1 MKFPIQHSHLAYS
14 RNKINRMFLE
24 LDACESTREG
34 TQGNLATYVPWV
46 DSAAPQHQNDTLVL
60 CCTILQIA
68 WRMSNHC
75 AHWYLYQFNHLK
87 CLIIINLSNQMTFF
101 SEKLSHIFIFWKQID
116 SIKITIFKEDL
127 TTALNRNQLKT
138 IWSGE
143 GEKQMILYFVTKI
156 QKDWTTLA
164 ME

>member
-75 AHWYLYQFNHLK
+75 AHWYLYQFNHLN
-87 CLIIINLSNQMTFF
+87 CLIIINLSNQFIKWLFFLKNCLTFSF
-101 SEKLSHIFIFWKQID
+101 SESKLIQSKLQFLKKTW
-116 SIKITIFKEDL
+116 
-127 TTALNRNQLKT
+127 QLRWT
-138 IWSGE
+138 EINWRQYE
-143 GEKQMILYFVTKI
+143 AAREKNKWYCIL
-156 QKDWTTLA
+156 
-164 ME
+164 